1 MQRKYSRQRE
11 AIKEFLAGRT
21 DHPTA
26 DTVYTCLR
34 EQYPNISL
42 GTVYRNLTLLT
53 EMGEIMKITTG
64 EGADRFDANVQRHHQ
79 HQLSE
84 RLRSSRHGKYRFR
97 DGYRS
102 CQLQRNDRHIP
113 DQFLRNLRTL
123 SENKKSLLKI

>member
-64 EGADRFDANVQRHHQ
+64 EGADRFDANVQRHH
-79 HQLSE
+79 
-84 RLRSSRHGKYRFR
+84 R